1 MQTGAHCE
9 IDRRHNNTGSEK
21 TFVIRGTTEQIE
33 NAKRMINEKLGFVS
47 NILKYIFVYLIII
60 IFYIPFSFY
69 QQDPNGG
76 SQSYSNMNQQQPPYG
91 SQMGWGGQDA
101 QLNAYSQG
109 WNPGMQQQQ
118 QPQQPTDQGN

>member
-47 NILKYIFVYLIII
+47 YMYIYIF
-60 IFYIPFSFY
+60 
-69 QQDPNGG
+69 
-76 SQSYSNMNQQQPPYG
+76 
-91 SQMGWGGQDA
+91 
-101 QLNAYSQG
+101 
-109 WNPGMQQQQ
+109 
-118 QPQQPTDQGN
+118 